1 MLYQNLY
8 TRLSTLT
15 LVTVILVAAFAPG
28 LAQAQ
33 APKPESEIRTM
44 LEQRDRDIK
53 KLIGTTGNIPD
64 AKKEELRTLV
74 NGLID
79 FDAMGEAALGSFWS
93 TITAAEQKEFVR
105 VFGEI
110 VKHQSLADI
119 DVYRSSVTYD
129 LIKAS
134 AATPHV
140 TTTTTYKDVPA
151 KVEYD
156 FLLKG
161 NTWRAKDIVIDG
173 VSTVEGY
180 SRSFQSLIRKKGFSA
195 LMTSLNKR
203 LEKTKA

>member
-134 AATPHV
+134 AATAHV

-180 SRSFQSLIRKKGFSA
+180 SRSFQSLIRKKVFSA

>member
-8 TRLSTLT
+8 TRLSALT
-15 LVTVILVAAFAPG
+15 LVTVILGAAFAPG

-33 APKPESEIRTM
+33 KPESDIRTM

-53 KLIGTTGNIPD
+53 KLIGTAGNIPD

-129 LIKAS
+129 QIKAN
-134 AATPHV
+134 AATAHV

-161 NTWRAKDIVIDG
+161 DTWRAKDIVIDG

-180 SRSFQSLIRKKGFSA
+180 SRSFQSLIRKKGFGS
-195 LMTSLNKR
+195 LMNSLNKR
-203 LEKTKA
+203 LAKTKA

>member
-1 MLYQNLY
+1 MLYQKLY
-8 TRLSTLT
+8 SRFRALT
-15 LVTVILVAAFAPG
+15 LLAVILAVSALPV

-33 APKPESEIRTM
+33 KPESEIRSM

-53 KLIGTTGNIPD
+53 KLIGTSGNIPE
-64 AKKEELRTLV
+64 AKKDELRTLV

-79 FDAMGEAALGSFWS
+79 FDAMGEAALGSFWT
-93 TITAAEQKEFVR
+93 TITAAQQKEFVR

-119 DVYRSSVTYD
+119 DIYRANVTYD
-129 LIKAS
+129 TIQANAAS
-134 AATPHV
+134 AHV
-140 TTTTTYKDVPA
+140 TTTTTYKEVPA

-156 FLLKG
+156 FLLKAG
-161 NTWRAKDIVIDG
+161 TWRAKDIVIDG

-180 SRSFQSLIRKKGFSA
+180 SRSFQSLIRKKGFDA